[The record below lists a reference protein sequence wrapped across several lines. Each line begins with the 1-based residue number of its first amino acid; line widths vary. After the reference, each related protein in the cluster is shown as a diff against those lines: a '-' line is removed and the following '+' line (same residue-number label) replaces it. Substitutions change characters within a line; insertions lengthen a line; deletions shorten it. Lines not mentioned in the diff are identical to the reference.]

1 MQSPYPG
8 AARGLLGLLALKGG
22 RHMNAIAEK
31 LGPSATDMI
40 RADHTRVLAT
50 FHRYAPDLSAREKRG
65 LVDTI
70 CLALEVHAQIE
81 EEIFYPAMQAIDPD
95 IVAKSL
101 PEHAEVK
108 RLVLA
113 LRGMQPADAAFDA
126 TVMELMR
133 KVIHH
138 VADEETTLLPD
149 AERRMAAELPELGL
163 RMAKRRFELKA
174 PRAGEMAG
182 SMVRALSGKGMLIG
196 AGAAL
201 IGGAI
206 VAGLRSRTLRHH
218 R

>member
-1 MQSPYPG
+1 
-8 AARGLLGLLALKGG
+8 
-22 RHMNAIAEK
+22 MNAIVEK

-40 RADHTRVLAT
+40 RADHTRVLAA

-65 LVDTI
+65 IVDTI
-70 CLALEVHAQIE
+70 CLALEVHAQLE
-81 EEIFYPAMQAIDPD
+81 EELFYPALQAIDPD

-101 PEHAEVK
+101 PEHAEMK

-113 LRGMQPADAAFDA
+113 VRGMTPAEPGFDA

-149 AERRMAAELPELGL
+149 AERQLAAQLPELGV

-174 PRAGEMAG
+174 PRAREMAG
-182 SMVRALSGKGMLIG
+182 AMAKSMSAKGMLIG
-196 AGAAL
+196 AGAAIL
-201 IGGAI
+201 GGALLAR
-206 VAGLRSRTLRHH
+206 VLRH

>member
-1 MQSPYPG
+1 
-8 AARGLLGLLALKGG
+8 
-22 RHMNAIAEK
+22 MNAIVEK

-40 RADHTRVLAT
+40 RADHTRVLAA

-81 EEIFYPAMQAIDPD
+81 EELFYPALQPIDPE

-113 LRGMQPADAAFDA
+113 LRGMSPGEAGFDM

-149 AERRMAAELPELGL
+149 AERQMAGQLGELGV
-163 RMAKRRFELKA
+163 RMAKRRLELKA
-174 PRAGEMAG
+174 PRTGEMIG
-182 SMVRALSGKGMLIG
+182 ALAKAMSGKGMLIG
-196 AGAAL
+196 AGAAI

-206 VAGLRSRTLRHH
+206 LARALRR
-218 R
+218 

>member
-1 MQSPYPG
+1 
-8 AARGLLGLLALKGG
+8 
-22 RHMNAIAEK
+22 MNAIVEK

-50 FHRYAPDLSAREKRG
+50 FHRYTPDASPREKRG
-65 LVDTI
+65 LVDTL
-70 CLALEVHAQIE
+70 CLALEVHAQVE
-81 EEIFYPAMQAIDPD
+81 EELFYPALQRIDPD

-101 PEHAEVK
+101 PEHAELK

-113 LRGMQPADAAFDA
+113 LRGMASTDAAFDA

-149 AERRMAAELPELGL
+149 AERQMAVELPELGL
-163 RMAKRRFELKA
+163 RMAKRRLELKA
-174 PRAGEMAG
+174 PRTGEMVG
-182 SMVRALSGKGMLIG
+182 SMAKAMSGKGMLIG

-201 IGGAI
+201 IGVAI
-206 VAGLRSRTLRHH
+206 LGGLSARALRH

>member
-1 MQSPYPG
+1 
-8 AARGLLGLLALKGG
+8 
-22 RHMNAIAEK
+22 MNAIAEK
-31 LGPSATDMI
+31 LGPSVTDMI
-40 RADHTRVLAT
+40 RADHSRVLAT
-50 FHRYAPDLSAREKRG
+50 FHRYSPDASQREKRG
-65 LVDTI
+65 LVDAI
-70 CLALEVHAQIE
+70 CLALEVHSQVE
-81 EEIFYPAMQAIDPD
+81 EEIFYPALQRIDPD

-101 PEHAEVK
+101 PEHGEVK

-113 LRGMQPADAAFDA
+113 LRGMSPAEAAFDA

-149 AERRMAAELPELGL
+149 AERELAAELPELGL
-163 RMAKRRFELKA
+163 RMAKRRLELKA

-182 SMVRALSGKGMLIG
+182 AMARAMSGKGMLIG

-201 IGGAI
+201 VGGALL
-206 VAGLRSRTLRHH
+206 ARALRH

>member
-1 MQSPYPG
+1 
-8 AARGLLGLLALKGG
+8 
-22 RHMNAIAEK
+22 MNAIVEK

-40 RADHTRVLAT
+40 RADHTRVLAA
-50 FHRYAPDLSAREKRG
+50 FHRYVPDLTAREKRG

-81 EEIFYPAMQAIDPD
+81 EEIFYPALQSVDPE

-113 LRGMQPADAAFDA
+113 LRGMSPGEAGFDM

-149 AERRMAAELPELGL
+149 AERQMAAQLGELGV
-163 RMAKRRFELKA
+163 RMAKRRLELKA
-174 PRAGEMAG
+174 PRAGEMVGA
-182 SMVRALSGKGMLIG
+182 MAKAISGKGMLIG

-201 IGGAI
+201 IGGALL
-206 VAGLRSRTLRHH
+206 ARALRR
-218 R
+218 

>member
-1 MQSPYPG
+1 
-8 AARGLLGLLALKGG
+8 
-22 RHMNAIAEK
+22 MNAIVEK

-40 RADHTRVLAT
+40 RADHSRVLAA
-50 FHRYAPDLSAREKRG
+50 FHRYGADLSPREKRG
-65 LVDTI
+65 LADMI

-81 EEIFYPAMQAIDPD
+81 EEIFYPALQPIDPD

-113 LRGMQPADAAFDA
+113 LRGMAPSDAAFDA
-126 TVMELMR
+126 TVLELMR

-149 AERRMAAELPELGL
+149 AERRMPGELAELGV
-163 RMAKRRFELKA
+163 RMAKRRLELKA
-174 PRAGEMAG
+174 PRAGEMVGGMA
-182 SMVRALSGKGMLIG
+182 RALSGKGMLIG

-201 IGGAI
+201 LGGVLLAATRRKRNY
-206 VAGLRSRTLRHH
+206 VPALRR
-218 R
+218 

>member
-1 MQSPYPG
+1 
-8 AARGLLGLLALKGG
+8 
-22 RHMNAIAEK
+22 MNAIVEK

-40 RADHTRVLAT
+40 RADHTRVLAA
-50 FHRYAPDLSAREKRG
+50 FHRYGAELSPREKRG
-65 LVDTI
+65 LADLI

-81 EEIFYPAMQAIDPD
+81 EEIFYPALQPIDPD

-113 LRGMQPADAAFDA
+113 LRGMAASDAAFDA
-126 TVMELMR
+126 TVLELMR

-149 AERRMAAELPELGL
+149 AERHLAAQLPELGL
-163 RMAKRRFELKA
+163 EMAKRRVALKA
-174 PRAGEMAG
+174 PRTGEMVGA
-182 SMVRALSGKGMLIG
+182 MARAMSGKGVLIG

-201 IGGAI
+201 IGGAML
-206 VAGLRSRTLRHH
+206 ARALRH
-218 R
+218 RG

>member
-1 MQSPYPG
+1 
-8 AARGLLGLLALKGG
+8 
-22 RHMNAIAEK
+22 MNAIVEK

-40 RADHTRVLAT
+40 RADHTRVLAA

-65 LVDTI
+65 IVDAI
-70 CLALEVHAQIE
+70 CLALDVHAQIE
-81 EEIFYPAMQAIDPD
+81 EEIFYPALQALDPE

-113 LRGMQPADAAFDA
+113 LRGMAASDAAFDA
-126 TVMELMR
+126 TVMDLMR

-149 AERRMAAELPELGL
+149 AERQMPDRLGELGVRMAT
-163 RMAKRRFELKA
+163 RRVQLKA

-182 SMVRALSGKGMLIG
+182 AMAKAISGRGMLIG

-201 IGGAI
+201 IGGALL
-206 VAGLRSRTLRHH
+206 ARALRSR
-218 R
+218 

>member
-1 MQSPYPG
+1 
-8 AARGLLGLLALKGG
+8 
-22 RHMNAIAEK
+22 MNAIVEK

-40 RADHTRVLAT
+40 RADHSRVLAA
-50 FHRYAPDLSAREKRG
+50 FHRYAPDLSLREKRG
-65 LVDTI
+65 LVDTL

-81 EEIFYPAMQAIDPD
+81 EEIFYPALQPIDPD

-113 LRGMQPADAAFDA
+113 LRGMAPSDAGFDA

-149 AERRMAAELPELGL
+149 AERRMPAQLGELGV

-174 PRAGEMAG
+174 PRAGEMVG
-182 SMVRALSGKGMLIG
+182 SMARALSGKGMLIG

-201 IGGAI
+201 IGGALFARGI
-206 VAGLRSRTLRHH
+206 RARGLRARALR

>member
-1 MQSPYPG
+1 
-8 AARGLLGLLALKGG
+8 
-22 RHMNAIAEK
+22 MNAIVEK

-50 FHRYAPDLSAREKRG
+50 FHRYAPDLTPREKRG
-65 LVDTI
+65 IVDTI

-81 EEIFYPAMQAIDPD
+81 EELFYPALQPIDPD
-95 IVAKSL
+95 LVAKSL
-101 PEHAEVK
+101 PEHAEMK
-108 RLVLA
+108 RLILA
-113 LRGMQPADAAFDA
+113 LRGMSPGDAAFDA

-149 AERRMAAELPELGL
+149 AERRIADQLPELGVQ
-163 RMAKRRFELKA
+163 MAKRRLQLKA
-174 PRAGEMAG
+174 PRAGEMVG
-182 SMVRALSGKGMLIG
+182 SMAKALSGKGMLIG

-201 IGGAI
+201 IGGAAL
-206 VAGLRSRTLRHH
+206 VAGLRARAPRH

>member
-1 MQSPYPG
+1 
-8 AARGLLGLLALKGG
+8 
-22 RHMNAIAEK
+22 MNAIVEK

-40 RADHTRVLAT
+40 RADHSRVLAA
-50 FHRYAPDLSAREKRG
+50 FHRYASDLSPREKRG

-81 EEIFYPAMQAIDPD
+81 EELFYPALQRIDPD

-113 LRGMQPADAAFDA
+113 LRGMSPGEPAFDA

-138 VADEETTLLPD
+138 RADEETTLLPD
-149 AERRMAAELPELGL
+149 AERQMARELPELGL
-163 RMAKRRFELKA
+163 RMAKRRVELKA
-174 PRAGEMAG
+174 PRAGEMVG
-182 SMVRALSGKGMLIG
+182 SMAKAMSGKGMLIG

-201 IGGAI
+201 VGGALL
-206 VAGLRSRTLRHH
+206 ARALRH

>member
-1 MQSPYPG
+1 
-8 AARGLLGLLALKGG
+8 
-22 RHMNAIAEK
+22 MNAIVEK
-31 LGPSATDMI
+31 LGPSATDML

-50 FHRYAPDLSAREKRG
+50 FHRYSPDLSPREKRG

-81 EEIFYPAMQAIDPD
+81 EEIFYPAMQAIDAD

-113 LRGMQPADAAFDA
+113 LRGMTPTEPAFDT

-138 VADEETTLLPD
+138 VAEEETTLLPD
-149 AERRMAAELPELGL
+149 AERQMAERLPELGVE
-163 RMAKRRFELKA
+163 MAKRRVALKA
-174 PRAGEMAG
+174 PRTGEMVGAMAKAV
-182 SMVRALSGKGMLIG
+182 SAKSMLIG

-201 IGGAI
+201 IAGA
-206 VAGLRSRTLRHH
+206 VLSGLRARSGRH

>member
-1 MQSPYPG
+1 
-8 AARGLLGLLALKGG
+8 
-22 RHMNAIAEK
+22 MNAFVEK

-40 RADHTRVLAT
+40 RADHTRVLAA
-50 FHRYAPDLSAREKRG
+50 FHRYSPELSAREKRG
-65 LVDTI
+65 IVDTI

-81 EEIFYPAMQAIDPD
+81 EEMFYPALQRIDPD

-113 LRGMQPADAAFDA
+113 LRGMAPGDAGFDG

-149 AERRMAAELPELGL
+149 AERQMAAELPELGL
-163 RMAKRRFELKA
+163 RMAKRRLELKA
-174 PRAGEMAG
+174 PRAGEMVG
-182 SMVRALSGKGMLIG
+182 SMARAMSGKGMLIG

-201 IGGAI
+201 VGGALL
-206 VAGLRSRTLRHH
+206 ARALRRR
-218 R
+218 

>member
-1 MQSPYPG
+1 
-8 AARGLLGLLALKGG
+8 
-22 RHMNAIAEK
+22 MNAIVEK

-40 RADHTRVLAT
+40 RADPTRVLAA

-65 LVDTI
+65 IVDTI

-81 EEIFYPAMQAIDPD
+81 EEIFYPALQALDPQ

-113 LRGMQPADAAFDA
+113 LRGMAPGDAAFDA

-149 AERRMAAELPELGL
+149 AERQMADRLGELGV
-163 RMAKRRFELKA
+163 RMAKRRLQLKA
-174 PRAGEMAG
+174 PRTGEMAG
-182 SMVRALSGKGMLIG
+182 AMAKAMSGKGMLIG

-201 IGGAI
+201 IGGALLAR
-206 VAGLRSRTLRHH
+206 VLRSR
-218 R
+218 